1 MIGEDRERFPHG
13 AGKVIV
19 ISFIHSPTYSFIQEG
34 SDQMPLTW
42 GLADQWDLVP
52 APAVL
57 AAVTSKSMV
66 EPVLPYAFRGKHG
79 TSTRRGGVVFYSLK
93 GEDPEMLGQGA
104 GRRRSGLGRVP
115 WVAVLVSSQVLTGDN
130 AERTS
135 SSFLL
140 PATLRRRPH
149 GHPPL
154 YGRGIKVGRLTPTPS
169 PSPSPSPSPTSSL
182 HEEGQMWPRLKC
194 QGPEREARAQET
206 SSALPEQTVRGQ
218 N

>member
-1 MIGEDRERFPHG
+1 
-13 AGKVIV
+13 
-19 ISFIHSPTYSFIQEG
+19 
-34 SDQMPLTW
+34 MPLTW
-42 GLADQWDLVP
+42 GLEDQWDLVP

-66 EPVLPYAFRGKHG
+66 EPILPYAFRGKHG
-79 TSTRRGGVVFYSLK
+79 TGTRRGGFVFYSLK
-93 GEDPEMLGQGA
+93 GEDPERLGQGA
-104 GRRRSGLGRVP
+104 GRRQSGLGRVP
-115 WVAVLVSSQVLTGDN
+115 LIVVLVSSQILTGDN

-169 PSPSPSPSPTSSL
+169 QSLSLTSRL
-182 HEEGQMWPRLKC
+182 HEEGQMWPRPKC
-194 QGPEREARAQET
+194 QGLEREARAQET